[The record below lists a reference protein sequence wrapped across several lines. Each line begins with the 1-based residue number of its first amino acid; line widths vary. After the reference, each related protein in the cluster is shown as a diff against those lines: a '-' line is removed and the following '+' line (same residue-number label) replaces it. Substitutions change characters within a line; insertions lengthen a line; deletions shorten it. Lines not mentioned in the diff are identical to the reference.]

1 MQDNSGL
8 NAGDITNGA
17 HTRSTK
23 KDSSSKKNTT
33 TSNEQSDLEKFI
45 QNYQNASSSLKKEIK
60 SMLESDS
67 VLGNFIKQYRSLD
80 ENGQK
85 RVVEKLANPENSAAQ
100 KAGATLVSRLKEIQ
114 HPNIQSPEIYDPL
127 GMRSKGNSWSSNDK
141 NTQSEEKKKES
152 EKTEKEE
159 KKSSE
164 KKKVEA
170 EQVYEYTYQPGDT
183 FGSVLMKLGI
193 SDGRNLW
200 GPNGDVAYY
209 TKQLNDQGI
218 YGNIPIGKTIRL
230 VKKVEK

>member
-23 KDSSSKKNTT
+23 KNSSSKKNTT

-45 QNYQNASSSLKKEIK
+45 QNYQNASAEVKKEIK
-60 SMLESDS
+60 TMMESDS
-67 VLGNFIKQYRSLD
+67 VLGNFVKQFRSLD
-80 ENGQK
+80 EEGQK
-85 RVVEKLANPENSAAQ
+85 RVVEKLSDPNNSAAQ
-100 KAGATLVSRLKEIQ
+100 KIGSTIVERIREIQ
-114 HPNIQSPEIYDPL
+114 RPEIQRPEIYDPL
-127 GMRSKGNSWSSNDK
+127 GMRNNGNNQTE
-141 NTQSEEKKKES
+141 TQEKKKEAEETS
-152 EKTEKEE
+152 AEE
-159 KKSSE
+159 KKSNE

-183 FGSVLMKLGI
+183 FGSVLMRLGI

-218 YGNIPIGKTIRL
+218 YGNIPVGKTIRL

>member
-45 QNYQNASSSLKKEIK
+45 QNYQNASAEVKKEIK
-60 SMLESDS
+60 TMMESDS
-67 VLGNFIKQYRSLD
+67 VLGNFVKQFRSLD
-80 ENGQK
+80 EEGQK
-85 RVVEKLANPENSAAQ
+85 RVVEKLSNPNNSAAQ
-100 KAGATLVSRLKEIQ
+100 KVGSAIVQRIREIQ
-114 HPNIQSPEIYDPL
+114 RPEIQRPEIYDPL
-127 GMRSKGNSWSSNDK
+127 GMRNNGNNQTE
-141 NTQSEEKKKES
+141 TQEKKKEA
-152 EKTEKEE
+152 EEVTNEEKE
-159 KKSSE
+159 SNE